1 MRPEPLAHFRQDS
14 ECHAAVPRNASALL
28 QSSPRASSPPLGNR
42 DDACIVDQHVYRA
55 EAIADGTLHFVNLS
69 FICYIAWNRG
79 TSAPRAASSA
89 RARSNEAAS
98 REQMPNVLLSTPA
111 GAP

>member
-1 MRPEPLAHFRQDS
+1 MRPERRWRISGKTASVMQRCPEMRLHCFRVVLERHHF
-14 ECHAAVPRNASALL
+14 HWA
-28 QSSPRASSPPLGNR
+28 NR

-79 TSAPRAASSA
+79 YIGTT
-89 RARSNEAAS
+89 RS
-98 REQMPNVLLSTPA
+98 
-111 GAP
+111 